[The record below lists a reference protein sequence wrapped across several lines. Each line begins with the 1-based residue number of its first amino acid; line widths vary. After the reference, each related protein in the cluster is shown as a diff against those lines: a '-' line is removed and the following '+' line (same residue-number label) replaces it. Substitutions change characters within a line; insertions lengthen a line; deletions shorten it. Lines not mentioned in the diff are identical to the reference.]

1 MPKGLIVGEF
11 ICGKKDAFE
20 ETLERLD
27 IQIATSKTRE
37 ELLVDFK
44 TKYKDV
50 KVLYL
55 SLFCAKVKKKCM
67 IYVNP
72 F

>member
-1 MPKGLIVGEF
+1 MPKGLIVGEL
-11 ICGKKDAFE
+11 ICGKMDAFE
-20 ETLERLD
+20 ETMKHLD
-27 IQIATSKTRE
+27 IQKATSKTRE

-55 SLFCAKVKKKCM
+55 SLFCAKVKKKNAFF
-67 IYVNP
+67 V
-72 F
+72 